1 MSVGWVLVLVA
12 LLPLAAWLVALAAVA
27 VRRALRRR
35 GDEQTRRLRLAR
47 MLGSADLVV
56 VPTSDVDLPES
67 TVLDVATGAGMRFM
81 GYERTD
87 SPLRRRVGVFVRVG
101 GEVDAVIRAG
111 TAVTRAGTGATRAGA
126 VAARGRGAAAPR

>member
-1 MSVGWVLVLVA
+1 MSVGWVLVLLA

-56 VPTSDVDLPES
+56 VPTSDVDLPEP
-67 TVLDVATGAGMRFM
+67 TVLEVAADAGMRLV

-101 GEVDAVIRAG
+101 GEVDAVIQGDDVLIRDEPA
-111 TAVTRAGTGATRAGA
+111 ATRGQ
-126 VAARGRGAAAPR
+126 GAAAPR

>member
-12 LLPLAAWLVALAAVA
+12 LLPFAAWLVALAAVA

-35 GDEQTRRLRLAR
+35 GDEQARRLRLAR
-47 MLGSADLVV
+47 MLRSADLVV

-67 TVLDVATGAGMRFM
+67 TVLDVATSAGMRLV

-101 GEVDAVIRAG
+101 GEVDAVIRG
-111 TAVTRAGTGATRAGA
+111 ETAATRGET
-126 VAARGRGAAAPR
+126 AATRGRGATAPR

>member
-1 MSVGWVLVLVA
+1 MSVGWVLVLLA
-12 LLPLAAWLVALAAVA
+12 LLPLAAWLVALAVVA

-67 TVLDVATGAGMRFM
+67 TVLAVAADAGFRFL

-101 GEVDAVIRAG
+101 GEVDTVVQGAVVQRAV
-111 TAVTRAGTGATRAGA
+111 AQGA
-126 VAARGRGAAAPR
+126 VARGASVRG

>member
-1 MSVGWVLVLVA
+1 MSVGWVLVLLA
-12 LLPLAAWLVALAAVA
+12 LLPLAAWLVVLAAVA
-27 VRRALRRR
+27 VRRALRRL
-35 GDEQTRRLRLAR
+35 GDEQARRLRLAR

-67 TVLDVATGAGMRFM
+67 TVLDVATNAGMRFM

-101 GEVDAVIRAG
+101 GEVDAVIRG
-111 TAVTRAGTGATRAGA
+111 ENVATRGEA
-126 VAARGRGAAAPR
+126 VATRGRGSTAPR

>member
-35 GDEQTRRLRLAR
+35 GDEQSRRLRLAR

-101 GEVDAVIRAG
+101 GEVDAVIRG
-111 TAVTRAGTGATRAGA
+111 DTAANRGETAATRAGA

>member
-1 MSVGWVLVLVA
+1 MRVGWVLVLLA
-12 LLPLAAWLVALAAVA
+12 LLPLAAWLVALAVVA

-67 TVLDVATGAGMRFM
+67 TVLAVATDAGMRFM

-101 GEVDAVIRAG
+101 GEVDTV
-111 TAVTRAGTGATRAGA
+111 V
-126 VAARGRGAAAPR
+126 RGSVVRGSEVRG